1 MSAHTLEWI
10 LSSGLLLTI
19 LAFPLP
25 QLRPIGALIFGIH
38 WFAFLFGR
46 LFGKKNF
53 RSESHTTAA
62 AVISYLAAALLTMV
76 SLGHET
82 VDFSNGT
89 QILTFVLLSW
99 ILHQGY
105 YERPGR
111 AFPYF
116 RRGDPTPRRLLT
128 WSGQALRVFV
138 QGLPLWIHQS
148 GSSVSAAAANESTTT
163 WTTKYLETLLWTT
176 ISIHQVMIFLGG
188 CFLCC
193 LGVYIVRSSHASRP
207 ITTSLSAVAAGK
219 SVDARPEQLL
229 TTMRAGLWRHSRHPD
244 LFGECLV
251 WFGITLLFW
260 SNDTRFISLFST
272 PSLPASLPSTT
283 TTTTT
288 TTTSTTTTIFTIF
301 FSTQCLLSLLSPIFT
316 FFSHQMFT
324 IRSLEKDQ
332 MLRFGHLPAFRTYL
346 ATTSMLFPRP
356 LSSDSEELLASS
368 IDADAQEFSQPTNLG
383 AYRSSRA
390 DTITEALQASKLA
403 KIKEKDEKRKA
414 HTTKQQELKQQRG
427 MTKKKKKQRNKTPEA
442 TRSRGK
448 RISIQ

>member
-46 LFGKKNF
+46 LFGEKNF

-62 AVISYLAAALLTMV
+62 AVISYFAAALLTMV

-82 VDFSNGT
+82 VDLSNGT

-116 RRGDPTPRRLLT
+116 RRGAPTPRRLLT

-148 GSSVSAAAANESTTT
+148 GSSVSAAAAASESTTT
-163 WTTKYLETLLWTT
+163 FKYLGLWTT
-176 ISIHQVMIFLGG
+176 TSIHQVMMFLGG

-260 SNDTRFISLFST
+260 SDDARFFALFST
-272 PSLPASLPSTT
+272 PPLPPSLPSTITT

-288 TTTSTTTTIFTIF
+288 TITPTIFST
-301 FSTQCLLSLLSPIFT
+301 TQCLLSLLSPIFT
-316 FFSHQMFT
+316 FFSFQMFT
-324 IRSLEKDQ
+324 ICSLEKDQ

-356 LSSDSEELLASS
+356 LSSDSEALLASS
-368 IDADAQEFSQPTNLG
+368 IDADAQEFSQPTNRG

-403 KIKEKDEKRKA
+403 KIKEKEEQRIA
-414 HTTKQQELKQQRG
+414 HATKQQQLKQQKG